1 MSAREKWRVRK
12 EVREYGQ
19 KDVEKKGARTGEG
32 GRRWELSRPTL
43 GVMSCVMQNSRCCRM
58 LSMVW

>member
-1 MSAREKWRVRK
+1 MEVGEGSERIRERK
-12 EVREYGQ
+12 QKGRGQ
-19 KDVEKKGARTGEG
+19 SQGERKDVGAG
-32 GRRWELSRPTL
+32 GPTL